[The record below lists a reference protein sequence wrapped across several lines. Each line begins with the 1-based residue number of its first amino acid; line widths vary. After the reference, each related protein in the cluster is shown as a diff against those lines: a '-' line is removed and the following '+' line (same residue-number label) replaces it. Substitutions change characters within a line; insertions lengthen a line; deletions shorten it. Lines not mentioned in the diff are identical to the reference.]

1 MRTLQTSNRVR
12 IGMLGMTLLVLIV
25 AVGQSF
31 TSAPMLFATPS
42 YFGQFTD
49 TGQLNKGDKVRITG
63 VQVGKVEGLT
73 IDGDHVVIKFS
84 LGGNTIGTES
94 RLAIKTDTVLGKKVL
109 EIEPRGTQTLRP
121 RGTLPLGQST
131 TPYQIYDAA
140 FDITKAATGWN
151 IDTVKQSLNVLS
163 QTVNQTYSH
172 LSPALDGLAKFSDTI
187 GKRDEQI
194 KHLLAQANKV
204 ASVLGDRSVQIN
216 RLLVNAKTLLAAFNE
231 RGRAIDALLQN
242 ISAFSTQVQAFVNDN
257 PNLNPVLEQLRSISD
272 VLVARKDDLAQSL
285 KYVGQFAASLG
296 ETVASGPYFKIVL
309 SNLLPYWIL
318 QPWVDAAFK
327 KRGIDPEDFWRSAG
341 LPAFKFPDPNG
352 TRFPNGAPPPA
363 PPVLEGTPDHPG
375 PAVAPGSPCSYA
387 PPPELLP
394 RPGNPMPCA
403 GVKQDQG
410 PFGPNG
416 PYPAL
421 PDVASSPPNPNG
433 LPPTPGIP
441 IAGRPGQP
449 PPDLPGTPVPLP
461 PNAPPGART
470 EPLGPAGPP
479 PPPSTFA
486 PGLPPGPAAPQGPG
500 EQLPAPF
507 INPGGAGGSGVTGGS
522 QN

>member
-1 MRTLQTSNRVR
+1 MRTLQPANRVR
-12 IGMLGMTLLVLIV
+12 IGLLGVIVLVLIV

-31 TSAPMLFATPS
+31 TSAPMLFASPS

-63 VQVGKVEGLT
+63 VEVGKVEGMA

-84 LGGNTIGTES
+84 IGSNTIGTES

-109 EIEPRGTQTLRP
+109 EIEPRGNTTLRP
-121 RGTLPLGQST
+121 NGVLPLGQST

-140 FDITKAATGWN
+140 FDVTKAAAGWN

-163 QTVNQTYSH
+163 QTIGQTYSH
-172 LSPALDGLAKFSDTI
+172 LSPALDGLAKFSDSI
-187 GKRDEQI
+187 GKRDEAI
-194 KHLLAQANKV
+194 THLLAQANKV
-204 ASVLGDRSVQIN
+204 ASVLGDRSEQIN
-216 RLLVNAKTLLAAFNE
+216 RLLVNAKTLLTAFNE
-231 RGRAIDALLQN
+231 RGRAIDALLGN
-242 ISAFSTQVQAFVNDN
+242 ISAFSAQVQNFVNDN
-257 PNLNPVLEQLRSISD
+257 PNLNTVLEQLRSISD
-272 VLVARKDDLAQSL
+272 VLVARKEDLAQSL

-327 KRGIDPEDFWRSAG
+327 KRGIDPEDFWRNAG
-341 LPAFKFPDPNG
+341 LPAFRFPDPNG

-375 PAVAPGSPCSYA
+375 PAVAPGSPCSYT

-403 GVKQDQG
+403 GIEQGQG

-416 PYPAL
+416 PYPVL

-441 IAGRPGQP
+441 IAGRPGAP
-449 PPDLPGTPVPLP
+449 PPDVPGTPVPIAP
-461 PNAPPGART
+461 GPPGARS
-470 EPLGPAGPP
+470 EPLGPAGPV

-486 PGLPPGPAAPQGPG
+486 PALPPGPPAPPGPG